1 MTVLAI
7 GIATMIAFGYRMW
20 WLRRPAGGWGA
31 PPSLRDWIKR
41 APLALLI
48 IVAVLAWVLP
58 TLAVALAVWLVLE
71 RAWRWWQIDADHRRG
86 RVSKHALE
94 RPGIEAVKAALIAVA
109 GLAMIAGPDI
119 ADGDESLGALGT
131 HARVGLERAARRR
144 LPRRR
149 ADRAQSDLLHHRP
162 SHPHTAG
169 VGMRRA

>member
-1 MTVLAI
+1 
-7 GIATMIAFGYRMW
+7 MW

-48 IVAVLAWVLP
+48 IVAVLAWALP

-109 GLAMIAGPDI
+109 GLAMIAGPNI
-119 ADGDESLGALGT
+119 ADGDESLGALGST
-131 HARVGLERAARRR
+131 LEWAWSVPLGVVFLAAGLIGLKAIF
-144 LPRRR
+144 
-149 ADRAQSDLLHHRP
+149 STTGRP
-162 SHPHTAG
+162 TRTRQASA
-169 VGMRRA
+169 